1 MKRFENKIG
10 LKFLITILCLFLL
23 ISGIMVFSTIR
34 SVSFDRMA
42 GAKLIHRIQAN
53 TQAYRLAEME
63 YVLSLGKEAK
73 ATYINRMESVLRQL
87 ERDQREFETLVATGQ
102 QQAAYAAFNSDWNV
116 YLKESNPA
124 LAGSAKKID
133 QQAMAALTQK
143 SRELYEKS
151 SQALDTLVE
160 INSKSP
166 ESWSDLINVFFK
178 ANRLGLI
185 FFYICGVGAFLILIF
200 NLYDRAKRRRINDK
214 IRK

>member
-10 LKFLITILCLFLL
+10 LKFLTAILCLFLL
-23 ISGIMVFSTIR
+23 IAGIMVFSTIR
-34 SVSFDRMA
+34 SVGFDRMA
-42 GAKLIHRIQAN
+42 GTKLLHQIQAN

-63 YVLSLGKEAK
+63 YALSLEKEAK
-73 ATYINRMESVLRQL
+73 DTYINRMESVLRQL
-87 ERDQREFETLVATGQ
+87 ERDQREFEPLLATGQ
-102 QQAAYAAFNSDWNV
+102 EQAAYAAFNSDWSA
-116 YLKESNPA
+116 YLKESKPMR
-124 LAGSAKKID
+124 AGAAKKID
-133 QQAMAALTQK
+133 QQAIAVLTQK

-160 INSKSP
+160 VNSKAP

-185 FFYICGVGAFLILIF
+185 FFYICGVTAFLILLF